1 MCLPVLVEAS
11 KYKTRKKRL
20 KRTSVRDGED
30 RHATCVRLNSDVLT
44 ILKFLI
50 FVSTIG
56 CIITGLSAAEH
67 PLEAAGQVMKISSR
81 PWYKFVS
88 RDEANSLSPY

>member
-1 MCLPVLVEAS
+1 VRYKVTLVRRKGHEGSLPVLVEAS

-67 PLEAAGQVMKISSR
+67 HWRRRVR
-81 PWYKFVS
+81 
-88 RDEANSLSPY
+88 